1 MHELRTISSR
11 AGVRKATGRSSL
23 PGSAI
28 KRTGGCLNP
37 KETDSTKRLR
47 GRPHTKRRVRDAVSR
62 QAAWRFMV
70 RRHVFRFTQKACI
83 VQHDRHIRFVPGAG
97 SRAQQIIAYILPLST
112 TRVCALKLGNLLI
125 IQRYGS
131 TPVRLFANKVVLR
144 GGLMTTQARQP
155 LRVIDDVFAPFA
167 DLGSS
172 RRNI

>member
-1 MHELRTISSR
+1 
-11 AGVRKATGRSSL
+11 
-23 PGSAI
+23 
-28 KRTGGCLNP
+28 
-37 KETDSTKRLR
+37 
-47 GRPHTKRRVRDAVSR
+47 
-62 QAAWRFMV
+62 MV
-70 RRHVFRFTQKACI
+70 RRHVFRFTQKAGI

-131 TPVRLFANKVVLR
+131 TPVRLFANKVVFR